1 MEKKE
6 FDAKKLEL
14 LSEEELLNVCGGDGE
29 LSEVMNMARKAACE
43 NAKTEVD
50 CNSLGFCTWI
60 NTDSGFTDY
69 GRFRCIYKQ
78 L

>member
-29 LSEVMNMARKAACE
+29 FSEMMNMARKAACE
-43 NAKTEVD
+43 NAKTKVD
-50 CNSLGFCTWI
+50 CASLGFCTWI
-60 NTDSGFTDY
+60 EKSSSFIS
-69 GRFRCIYKQ
+69 RCIYKQ

>member
-29 LSEVMNMARKAACE
+29 LSEMMNMARKAACE
-43 NAKTEVD
+43 NAKTKTD
-50 CNSLGFCTWI
+50 CASLGFCTWI
-60 NTDSGFTDY
+60 ISSLNYNVY
-69 GRFRCIYKQ
+69 GRDRCIYKQ

>member
-29 LSEVMNMARKAACE
+29 FSEKMDWARIDACA
-43 NAKTEVD
+43 NAKTKTG
-50 CNSLGFCTWI
+50 CAKLGFCTWI
-60 NTDSGFTDY
+60 ISSAALYD
-69 GRFRCIYKQ
+69 GRDRCVYKQ

>member
-29 LSEVMNMARKAACE
+29 FSEMMNMARKAACE
-43 NAKTEVD
+43 NAKTPAD

-60 NTDSGFTDY
+60 EKSSSFLSK
-69 GRFRCIYKQ
+69 CIYKQ

>member
-29 LSEVMNMARKAACE
+29 LSEDMIMARNAACW
-43 NAKTEVD
+43 NARTKPA

-60 NTDSGFTDY
+60 KSPDNIF
-69 GRFRCIYKQ
+69 GRDRCIYKQ